1 MRYSDTMRV
10 RPIRDGAWGVTIS
23 VTEYVVERADLE
35 LLAAMI
41 AEVVPVRPAAF
52 GGDGL
57 VVGVT

>member
-23 VTEYVVERADLE
+23 GSEYVLDRADLE

-41 AEVVPVRPAAF
+41 AEVVPVRAAAF

-57 VVGVT
+57 AVGVT